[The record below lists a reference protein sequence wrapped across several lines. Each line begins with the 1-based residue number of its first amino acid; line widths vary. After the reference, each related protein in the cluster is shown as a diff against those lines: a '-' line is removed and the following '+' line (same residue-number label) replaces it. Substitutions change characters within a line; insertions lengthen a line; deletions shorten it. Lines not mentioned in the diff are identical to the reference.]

1 MEILVK
7 VIPNSKKI
15 QVKFEWKDLLTWREI
30 YKVNLTA
37 KPIKWEANKQLQEIL
52 ADFFDVK
59 KRFVRIDKWTTSK
72 LKLIR
77 IEK

>member
-7 VIPNSKKI
+7 VVPGSKKI
-15 QVKFEWKDLLTWREI
+15 QVQLEWEDLLTWRKI

-37 KPIKWEANKQLQEIL
+37 KPIKWEANKQLQEVL
-52 ADFFDVK
+52 ADFFWVK
-59 KRFVRIDKWTTSK
+59 KRFVEIDKGATSR
-72 LKLIR
+72 LKLVR

>member
-7 VIPNSKKI
+7 VVPGSKKI
-15 QVKFEWKDLLTWREI
+15 QVQSEWEDLLTGRKI

-37 KPIKWEANKQLQEIL
+37 KPIKWEANKQLQEVL
-52 ADFFDVK
+52 AEFFWVK
-59 KRFVRIDKWTTSK
+59 KRFVEIDKGTTSR
-72 LKLIR
+72 LKLVR